1 MLEIL
6 ANEIRQE
13 KKIQGIQTGMEEI
26 KLPVFVGD
34 MIIHLENLTESA
46 KKMINYKGVQK
57 ITGHEISIQK
67 SILFVY
73 VSNESELDTECL
85 SQMSTKQNIYG

>member
-26 KLPVFVGD
+26 KLPIFLGD
-34 MIIHLENLTESA
+34 MITHFRKFQGIC
-46 KKMINYKGVQK
+46 QK
-57 ITGHEISIQK
+57 TDKLIRE
-67 SILFVY
+67 Y
-73 VSNESELDTECL
+73 RR
-85 SQMSTKQNIYG
+85 SQDMR

>member
-1 MLEIL
+1 MLSYTTVSNTVLEIL

-13 KKIQGIQTGMEEI
+13 KNIQGIQTGMEEI

-46 KKMINYKGVQK
+46 KKMINYK
-57 ITGHEISIQK
+57 E
-67 SILFVY
+67 Y
-73 VSNESELDTECL
+73 RR
-85 SQMSTKQNIYG
+85 SQDMR

>member
-26 KLPVFVGD
+26 KLPVFLGD
-34 MIIHLENLTESA
+34 MITHFRKFQGIC
-46 KKMINYKGVQK
+46 QK
-57 ITGHEISIQK
+57 
-67 SILFVY
+67 
-73 VSNESELDTECL
+73 N
-85 SQMSTKQNIYG
+85 